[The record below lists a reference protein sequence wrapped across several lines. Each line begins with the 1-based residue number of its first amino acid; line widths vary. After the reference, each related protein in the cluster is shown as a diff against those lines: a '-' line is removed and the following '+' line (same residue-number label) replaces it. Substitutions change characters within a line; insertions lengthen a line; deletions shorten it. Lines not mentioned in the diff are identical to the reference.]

1 MYIAGRLR
9 TASNPSSTVI
19 CDSSYASPLLG
30 ARSWGVLPLDALLLD
45 ALLLDAL
52 LLDALLL
59 DALLLDALLLDALLL
74 DALLL
79 DAAVG
84 CAAVGCA
91 AVGCVTVLHLAVR
104 DRCRFAVFGWV
115 VVHRDGFVGHGL
127 SHGQWSLEIPNAI
140 RARIAISSPVLK
152 GDPRALGMI
161 GVQPIHHA
169 EFDAFHLAGAEHLGQ
184 RPLQSGLP

>member
-74 DALLL
+74 DA
-79 DAAVG
+79 
-84 CAAVGCA
+84 
-91 AVGCVTVLHLAVR
+91 VLHRAVR

-140 RARIAISSPVLK
+140 RVRFAISSPALK

>member
-59 DALLLDALLLDALLL
+59 DALLLDA
-74 DALLL
+74 
-79 DAAVG
+79 AVG
-84 CAAVGCA
+84 CCWMR
-91 AVGCVTVLHLAVR
+91 CCWM
-104 DRCRFAVFGWV
+104 RCRWMRYCPAPCRPRPVPV
-115 VVHRDGFVGHGL
+115 RGL
-127 SHGQWSLEIPNAI
+127 
-140 RARIAISSPVLK
+140 R
-152 GDPRALGMI
+152 LGC
-161 GVQPIHHA
+161 
-169 EFDAFHLAGAEHLGQ
+169 
-184 RPLQSGLP
+184 RPP

>member
-59 DALLLDALLLDALLL
+59 DALLLDALRCCWMRYCPLDAPCRPRPVPVRGLRL
-74 DALLL
+74 
-79 DAAVG
+79 G
-84 CAAVGCA
+84 C
-91 AVGCVTVLHLAVR
+91 
-104 DRCRFAVFGWV
+104 
-115 VVHRDGFVGHGL
+115 
-127 SHGQWSLEIPNAI
+127 
-140 RARIAISSPVLK
+140 
-152 GDPRALGMI
+152 
-161 GVQPIHHA
+161 
-169 EFDAFHLAGAEHLGQ
+169 
-184 RPLQSGLP
+184 RPP